1 MNAWNIPQAF
11 MLRVIALA
19 LDAAVDHAEVQLT
32 ESQYEELLLD
42 ARRRLYADAGESA
55 PAYPEALIRVAASQ
69 EGRR

>member
-32 ESQYEELLLD
+32 ETQYEELLLD
-42 ARRRLYADAGESA
+42 ARRRLYANAGESA
-55 PAYPEALIRVAASQ
+55 PAYPEALIRVAVSQ